1 MSLFERRCAVC
12 KAPIEGRRDRKTCGS
27 RCRTALKRAEE
38 AAAAVTPR
46 AEAVTT
52 GGGAVT
58 TSWAS
63 DEPDDPLDHWQAV
76 PEW

>member
-12 KAPIEGRRDRKTCGS
+12 KAPIEGRKDRRTCGD
-27 RCRTALKRAEE
+27 RCRTALKRAESNG
-38 AAAAVTPR
+38 
-46 AEAVTT
+46 EAVTSA
-52 GGGAVT
+52 GAPVT
-58 TSWAS
+58 AAGWAS